1 MQRIAILVFILCVVH
16 ANAIYVSTSLGDS
29 RLQDD
34 NQIYKPG
41 GIFHVSLEAGF
52 FDEPE
57 NAFDYKLAF
66 GIDRFGYSHSDGEV
80 SVSFWEVY
88 FKPVVL
94 SATNTKYNIML
105 EFAPYVGWLIAANNL
120 TEKIDSVVFA
130 TRDIE
135 KRHILGYEYRLGYQI
150 NKAFLVSI
158 TANYHLISPYG
169 FSINHYDYE
178 RHHIPQAPL
187 MGGWG
192 LNFQY
197 NLPW

>member
-1 MQRIAILVFILCVVH
+1 MQRIAILVFILCVVY

-29 RLQDD
+29 RLQSD

-41 GIFHVSLEAGF
+41 GIFHVSLETGF

-94 SATNTKYNIML
+94 SGTGTKYNIML
-105 EFAPYVGWLIAANNL
+105 EFAPYVGWLIAASNL
-120 TEKIDSVVFA
+120 TEKSDSIIFA
-130 TRDIE
+130 TRDI
-135 KRHILGYEYRLGYQI
+135 KNRFILGYEYRLGYQI

-158 TANYHLISPYG
+158 TANYHWISPYG
-169 FSINHYDYE
+169 LYKKDFESS
-178 RHHIPQAPL
+178 HISDDPL